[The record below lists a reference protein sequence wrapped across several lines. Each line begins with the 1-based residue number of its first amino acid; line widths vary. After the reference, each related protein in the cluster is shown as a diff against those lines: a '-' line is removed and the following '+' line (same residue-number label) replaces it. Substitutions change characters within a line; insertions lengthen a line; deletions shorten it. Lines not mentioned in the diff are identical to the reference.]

1 MIASMIALLNLLLVS
16 AESALAPGDGAPLL
30 AVVLAAA
37 VVVTA
42 AIVLV
47 MLPVLTAHTPPPS
60 ARPIDAS
67 APLTQSDPDAAGH
80 PRPRAPG
87 LGVRTA

>member
-1 MIASMIALLNLLLVS
+1 MIASVIAVLNVMLAS
-16 AESALAPGDGAPLL
+16 MEAALTPGDGAPLL

-37 VVVTA
+37 VVVTV

-47 MLPVLTAHTPPPS
+47 MRPILTGGAPPPS
-60 ARPIDAS
+60 ARPIDPS
-67 APLTQSDPDAAGH
+67 APLAQSDPDAAGH

-87 LGVRTA
+87 FLVRTA